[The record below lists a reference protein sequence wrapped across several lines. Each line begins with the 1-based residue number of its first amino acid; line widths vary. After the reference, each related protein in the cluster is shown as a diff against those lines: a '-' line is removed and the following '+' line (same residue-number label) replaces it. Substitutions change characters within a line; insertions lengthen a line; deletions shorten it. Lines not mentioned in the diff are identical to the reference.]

1 MDNYIFNSLL
11 LIGGV
16 YGIVFLYVYQAWQ
29 KCKINLKSTAVDY
42 FNKNHL
48 ILSFSLSVNNQS
60 NKQLFIE
67 DTRLYVYINS
77 IKAAKIFIPYTT
89 VILPNSDNTVLLTTD
104 INWKSDLKDLWQ
116 SLITQA
122 LTSAN
127 VMIAGKVKINGFFV
141 PIPQISV
148 TQINLLDYLKK

>member
-89 VILPNSDNTVLLTTD
+89 VILPNSDNTVLLTAD
-104 INWKSDLKDLWQ
+104 INWKSDLKLFIKNFLGVRPRQ
-116 SLITQA
+116 
-122 LTSAN
+122 
-127 VMIAGKVKINGFFV
+127 
-141 PIPQISV
+141 IP
-148 TQINLLDYLKK
+148 NKN

>member
-89 VILPNSDNTVLLTTD
+89 VILPNSDNTVLLTTN

-116 SLITQA
+116 SLITQT

-127 VMIAGKVKINGFFV
+127 IMIAGKIKINGIFV